1 MSFDLKKKRKRKVSR
16 SKKTKTEKPQN
27 NSRKLNLD
35 LFHIS
40 DKLPPESEQ
49 QILTWEDD
57 WGWSIQVAA
66 LTLQHIHEDIRMFKK
81 SRVTYWALL
90 D

>member
-1 MSFDLKKKRKRKVSR
+1 MSFELKSKRKRKVSR
-16 SKKTKTEKPQN
+16 SKKTKTEKTQE
-27 NSRKLNLD
+27 SQKVILD